1 MSPEISS
8 PGKPS
13 PCRMGEGCQE
23 PPANSQKAVHRS
35 GGVSAGNRSGSEV
48 RVSREISRREATT
61 PQPTAQA
68 GSPGEAAR
76 AAGEV
81 GVLHSSVNPGE
92 TKTPGEPRE
101 GTYAHAHQR
110 SAGRGDGWMEGEYL
124 FDQIGTPPKVQKLQR
139 ALYRK
144 AKAQPQWRFW
154 SLYGELF
161 RRELMECAM
170 AAVAHND
177 GGPGIDGQ
185 GVQTYLANDEV
196 WAAFRDGLIEE
207 LRTRRYR
214 PSPVKRVW
222 IDKGNGKERPLGVP
236 TVKDR
241 VVQAALMLVL
251 LPIFE
256 ADFHQHSYAY
266 RPKRNAH
273 QAMDAIKRAVLKGQ
287 HEIIDA
293 DLSGYFDSIPHRRL
307 MGLVARRVSD
317 GSVLALVRAW
327 LRAPV
332 VEIDRGSGQKR
343 ITPNR
348 RGTPQGGV
356 ISPLLANLYL
366 DGLDKGV
373 NDRCELRST
382 MIRYADD
389 FVICCRP
396 GQGPGLLKRLKRW
409 LDARG
414 LQLNETKTR
423 LVDVHRESI
432 KFLGFRLQWRRGQT
446 GRNYPHV
453 EPHPD
458 SCAKLRER
466 LRGKLN
472 HWTLCD
478 PEEEKIKEVNRTVK
492 GWVGYYH
499 YSNSARVLNQVQRFV
514 CDRMRR
520 WLWRRHAGVK
530 GKYEHYNDKTLW
542 ERYGLYRLPTWAAWK
557 RA

>member
-1 MSPEISS
+1 VET
-8 PGKPS
+8 
-13 PCRMGEGCQE
+13 R
-23 PPANSQKAVHRS
+23 
-35 GGVSAGNRSGSEV
+35 
-48 RVSREISRREATT
+48 TT
-61 PQPTAQA
+61 
-68 GSPGEAAR
+68 
-76 AAGEV
+76 
-81 GVLHSSVNPGE
+81 
-92 TKTPGEPRE
+92 GEPRE

-110 SAGRGDGWMEGEYL
+110 REGRGDGWAEGEYL
-124 FDQIGTPPKVQKLQR
+124 FDQIVTPEKVQKLQR

-154 SLYGELF
+154 SLYGELL
-161 RRELMECAM
+161 RRDLMEGAM

-177 GGPGIDGQ
+177 GGPGLDGQ
-185 GVQTYLANDEV
+185 SVQAYLANDDT

-222 IDKGNGKERPLGVP
+222 IDKGNGQHRPLGVP

-241 VVQAALMLVL
+241 VVQAAALLVL

-266 RPKRNAH
+266 RPKRNAP
-273 QAMDAIKRAVLKGQ
+273 QAMDAIKSAVLRGQ
-287 HEIIDA
+287 HELIDA
-293 DLSGYFDSIPHRRL
+293 DLAGYFDSIPHPEL
-307 MGLVARRVSD
+307 MRLVARRVSD

-332 VEIDRGSGQKR
+332 VEIDRGSGRKR

-373 NDRCELRST
+373 NDRCELRPT

-396 GQGPGLLKRLKRW
+396 GQGPGLLKRLKTW

-423 LVDVHRESI
+423 LVDVRQESI
-432 KFLGFRLQWRRGQT
+432 KFLGFRLQERRGQT

-453 EPHPD
+453 EPHSD
-458 SCAKLRER
+458 SCRKLREK
-466 LRGKLN
+466 LREKLS
-472 HWTLCD
+472 HWTLCE
-478 PEEEKIKEVNRTVK
+478 PEEETIKSVNRLVK

-499 YSNSARVLNQVQRFV
+499 YSNSARVFNKVQRFV
-514 CDRMRR
+514 CDRVRR
-520 WLWRRHAGVK
+520 WLWRRHACVK
-530 GKYEHYNDKTLW
+530 GKYAQYDDTTLW
-542 ERYGLYRLPTWAAWK
+542 ERYGLYRLPLWTAWK

>member
-1 MSPEISS
+1 
-8 PGKPS
+8 
-13 PCRMGEGCQE
+13 MGEGCQE

-48 RVSREISRREATT
+48 RVSREISRREAAT
-61 PQPTAQA
+61 PEPTAQA

-110 SAGRGDGWMEGEYL
+110 SAGRGDGWGEGEYL

-161 RRELMECAM
+161 RRDLMECAM
-170 AAVAHND
+170 GAVAHND

-273 QAMDAIKRAVLKGQ
+273 QAMDAIKSAVLKGQ

-293 DLSGYFDSIPHRRL
+293 DLSGYFDSIPHRQL

-332 VEIDRGSGQKR
+332 VEMDRGSGQKR

-373 NDRCELRST
+373 NDRCELGST

-466 LRGKLN
+466 LREKLN

-499 YSNSARVLNQVQRFV
+499 YSNSARVFNQVQRFV

-530 GKYEHYNDKTLW
+530 GKYEHYNDQTLW